1 MVDLS
6 VLVVCDRQLFPG
18 DPEGMVGAM
27 AACLRGGA
35 RGIEVAEGGLSGH
48 DLLALALR
56 LRELTR
62 RAGAL
67 LLVGERADV
76 ALAAEADGV
85 HLGRGALPAP
95 AVRKLARRL
104 TSSFLIGRSVGTV
117 EEAALAQLEEADFLV
132 FSPVWPEPG
141 LDALR
146 AVVASVR
153 RPVLAGGGLTP
164 ERVPALREVGVA
176 GLVLGREV
184 LGGSDPEGD
193 TARFLAAWRRG
204 CAA

>member
-1 MVDLS
+1 MVRA
-6 VLVVCDRQLFPG
+6 V
-18 DPEGMVGAM
+18 

-35 RGIEVAEGGLSGH
+35 RGVEVAERGLSGH

-62 RAGAL
+62 QAGAV
-67 LLVGERADV
+67 LLVEERADV

-85 HLGRGALPAP
+85 RLGRGALPAP

-104 TSSFLIGRSVGTV
+104 TPSFLIGRSVATV

-132 FSPVWPEPG
+132 FSPVWPEPC

-153 RPVLAGGGLTP
+153 RPVLAGGGITP
-164 ERVPALREVGVA
+164 ERVAALREVGVA
-176 GLVLGREV
+176 GLVLGREA
-184 LGGSDPEGD
+184 LGGSHPEGD
-193 TARFLAAWRRG
+193 TARFLAAWRAG
-204 CAA
+204 GV